1 MSLRFSPTTE
11 GIRVRAADR
20 ELAVLRAVPGFL
32 STVADDAV
40 DGSQRRLDRP
50 VYPDDPDAD
59 REFRR
64 LTASD
69 AHEART
75 SDREILETVIG
86 RLDSGAA
93 DLSIGEGEALVR
105 AIGSARIALAARSGL
120 LELEELPSDPDTP
133 QQLLIVFL
141 GMVQEDLVAALT
153 DSLPPP
159 SRHQPAK
166 GTS

>member
-1 MSLRFSPTTE
+1 MSLRFSATTE

-32 STVADDAV
+32 ATVPQDAV
-40 DGSQRRLDRP
+40 DTSQRRIDRP
-50 VYPDDPDAD
+50 VYPDDPAAD

-69 AHEART
+69 AQEART
-75 SDREILETVIG
+75 HDREIFETVIR
-86 RLDSGAA
+86 RLDAGSA
-93 DLSIGEGEALVR
+93 DLSVGEGEALVR

-120 LELEELPSDPDTP
+120 FELEELPPDPSTP
-133 QQLLIVFL
+133 QQMLIVFL

-153 DSLPPP
+153 STLPPP
-159 SRHQPAK
+159 TDHPPAN